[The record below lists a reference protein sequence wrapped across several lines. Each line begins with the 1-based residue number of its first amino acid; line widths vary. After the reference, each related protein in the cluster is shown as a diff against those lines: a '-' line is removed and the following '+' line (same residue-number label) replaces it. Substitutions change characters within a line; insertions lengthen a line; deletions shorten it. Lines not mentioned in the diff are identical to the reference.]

1 MVMINIALA
10 KVHKFFPEK
19 IPSCLGFSK
28 HLEVENWQKKIREI
42 RRQVKKKKSQRIV
55 QTSGLIFPHSH
66 KPHQPVKPVVTI

>member
-1 MVMINIALA
+1 MINIALA

-28 HLEVENWQKKIREI
+28 HLEVENWHKIIREI

-66 KPHQPVKPVVTI
+66 KPYQPVKPVVTI